1 MKVIDDKGRLFGI
14 VNVID
19 AVGIVLIIA
28 LIVSAGAVVIAT
40 SSTDD
45 GSQNSANE
53 SGNAT
58 ENTAPM
64 MNQTTS
70 MVRFQLIDDAPYV
83 VNGIDKGPVPSN
95 EDIVSVLGSSQ
106 TTPVPTGTNNTTSNA
121 SLRLRVNVT
130 TQQGTAHFKDERLY
144 IGSQFRLDL
153 GNVVVDAIVTDFEVN
168 NRTAVAGQKLT

>member
-1 MKVIDDKGRLFGI
+1 MKAIDDKGRLFGV

-40 SSTDD
+40 SSTNG
-45 GSQNSANE
+45 GSQNSVNE

-58 ENTAPM
+58 GNTTSM

-70 MVRFQLIDDAPYV
+70 IVQFQLIDDAPYV

-95 EDIVSVLGSSQ
+95 EDIVSVLGSSK
-106 TTPVPTGTNNTTSNA
+106 TTSVPIGTNNTTSNA
-121 SLRLRVNVT
+121 SLRLRINLT
-130 TQQGTAHFKDERLY
+130 IQEGTAQFKDERLY

-153 GNVVVDAIVTDFEVN
+153 GKVVVDAIVTDFEVE
-168 NRTAVAGQKLT
+168 NRTTVAAQTPA